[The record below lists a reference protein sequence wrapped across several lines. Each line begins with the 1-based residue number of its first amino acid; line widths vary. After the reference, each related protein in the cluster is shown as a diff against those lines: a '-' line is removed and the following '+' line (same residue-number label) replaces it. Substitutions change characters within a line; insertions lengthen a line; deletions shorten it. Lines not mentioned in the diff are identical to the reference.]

1 METKTVATIA
11 GAAAAGGVLA
21 FAGLSL
27 ASAATGTTTAA
38 APAGT
43 YGYGQMRGGPGGM
56 HGTPVTGEAADQ
68 VKAAIAEKYP
78 DATVQM
84 VEEEGDGYEAHVT
97 KADGTTVHVTLDSN
111 FAITGE
117 HTGPPAGTR
126 GGPGGMHGTPVTG
139 EAADQVKAAIAEKY
153 PDATVQMV
161 EEEGDGYEAH
171 VTKADGTTVHV
182 TLDSNFAVTGE
193 HTGPP
198 AGMRGGPGHHEKQLT
213 GATARKVKAAAKQKI
228 PNGTVIRVEK
238 DRGGVYEAHVI
249 KKNGK
254 EVVVTVNK
262 KFKVTGVE
270 AMRFGPPQGMP
281 QGQGAQ
287 QGA

>member
-43 YGYGQMRGGPGGM
+43 YGYGQM
-56 HGTPVTGEAADQ
+56 
-68 VKAAIAEKYP
+68 
-78 DATVQM
+78 
-84 VEEEGDGYEAHVT
+84 
-97 KADGTTVHVTLDSN
+97 
-111 FAITGE
+111 
-117 HTGPPAGTR
+117 R

>member
-38 APAGT
+38 TPTGS
-43 YGYGQMRGGPGGM
+43 YRDGQMRGGPGGM

-78 DATVQM
+78 DATVQV
-84 VEEEGDGYEAHVT
+84 VEEEDEGYEAHIT
-97 KADGTTVHVTLDSN
+97 KADGTLVHVTLDSN

-117 HTGPPAGTR
+117 HTGPPAGMR
-126 GGPGGMHGTPVTG
+126 GPGGM
-139 EAADQVKAAIAEKY
+139 
-153 PDATVQMV
+153 
-161 EEEGDGYEAH
+161 
-171 VTKADGTTVHV
+171 
-182 TLDSNFAVTGE
+182 
-193 HTGPP
+193 
-198 AGMRGGPGHHEKQLT
+198 HHEKQLT

-228 PNGTVIRVEK
+228 PNGTIIRVEK

-270 AMRFGPPQGMP
+270 AMRFAPPQGMQQ
-281 QGQGAQ
+281 QGTQ